1 MKLILNRGETLSC
14 CCKLT
19 TEERKEIF
27 QILKNYGIEDFKK
40 LLFTIKNFKDVIEG
54 KKNNMFDKFVKEQK
68 YDEVQKLKLYQD
80 IQCHYYALLIVID
93 RLEEFNLKI

>member
-1 MKLILNRGETLSC
+1 MSC

-19 TEERKEIF
+19 AKERKEIF

-40 LLFTIKNFKDVIEG
+40 LSFTIKNLKDVVEG

-68 YDEVQKLKLYQD
+68 YDEVQKLKLYHD
-80 IQCHYYALLIVID
+80 IQCDYYALLVAID
-93 RLEEFNLKI
+93 RLEEFNLKR